1 MERQKPD
8 TSTNEID
15 LYIRTYYSL
24 LRSSGD
30 VRVRAF
36 EEAHSY
42 SNASLHPNAG
52 AARPDIAAFGYAAG
66 RLAEWAAQ
74 ARSARVAAEQ
84 LTEQFGSEL
93 RHSEILGEPRPTR
106 EELFGSPGVD
116 RLLSPREP
124 GLPSR
129 DPLGVAG

>member
-36 EEAHSY
+36 EETHSY

-52 AARPDIAAFGYAAG
+52 QATPDIAAFSYAAG
-66 RLAEWAAQ
+66 RLPEQ
-74 ARSARVAAEQ
+74 MPEIRRV
-84 LTEQFGSEL
+84 
-93 RHSEILGEPRPTR
+93 ILGQCDETQ
-106 EELFGSPGVD
+106 
-116 RLLSPREP
+116 
-124 GLPSR
+124 
-129 DPLGVAG
+129 